1 MRILDRWERE
11 FLAAVRKL
19 LAARVKALEPVVK
32 AALEPGGEKVIEKLG
47 RLRALPGDYLPL
59 LERYVGHLLVEGM
72 VQGRSDVEF
81 LRSRL
86 QRRGVRLAARVDG
99 EPVVPEEAI
108 AFIRHRRDLGRFF
121 EQDQVD
127 TVRTILDNGLKE
139 GATVKQVMDAL
150 RIALPEAIGKARAE
164 NIARTEATT
173 AFNQGRLAAFRETKG
188 FVGAVE
194 FMAITDARTT
204 PICMERD
211 GLVLAIDDP
220 RLPDNTPPLH
230 YMCRSVLSPV
240 SEFELEDL
248 GGQAY
253 LDKQRDKLE
262 KLPAPLKGF
271 GNEPGLDGGR
281 PPGQPPVV
289 RTPRGPKGG
298 EVGAGEAGSAE
309 TQRQHSKVDLLPA
322 QATPGGGPAASIA
335 PGKPWAP
342 KEKEHI
348 QHPSGLRVY
357 EHPGAGQGSGV
368 ANRVLQVIGGL
379 PQGVRDTLHKGGVR
393 AWFVDEA
400 SLLSLGRRPS
410 GMRTKRWQRELEG
423 IAKRGAGT
431 LTDYPRLGEV
441 TMVFVTDRLAFRK
454 ASAVAHAARHETWHA
469 LHRSITR
476 KGPRKQRRALRN
488 ALREAFEKRSSLLP
502 KSFHTSPA
510 EHLAEGFDW
519 RHGDNLAHAIGIQVL
534 APTLS
539 GIVGSSSE
547 VLALMESLEVDLWEK
562 AGCTVLYFGPEGFAV
577 KGPDSD
583 EILFSLNL
591 GNGQE
596 GETLCPDGTIL
607 THGGGCKKVGGIH
620 ISWPEFKTWTP
631 EEAEPYKAFLRSK
644 GVTLPHV
651 MS

>member
-1 MRILDRWERE
+1 
-11 FLAAVRKL
+11 
-19 LAARVKALEPVVK
+19 
-32 AALEPGGEKVIEKLG
+32 
-47 RLRALPGDYLPL
+47 
-59 LERYVGHLLVEGM
+59 
-72 VQGRSDVEF
+72 
-81 LRSRL
+81 
-86 QRRGVRLAARVDG
+86 
-99 EPVVPEEAI
+99 
-108 AFIRHRRDLGRFF
+108 
-121 EQDQVD
+121 
-127 TVRTILDNGLKE
+127 VRTILDNGLQE

-173 AFNQGRLAAFRETKG
+173 AFNQGRMAAFRETKG

-211 GLVLAIDDP
+211 GLVLAINDP

-240 SEFELEDL
+240 SGLELEDL
-248 GGQAY
+248 GGKAY
-253 LDKQRDKLE
+253 LDKQREKLD

-342 KEKEHI
+342 KEKEHV

-357 EHPGAGQGSGV
+357 EHPSVGQGRGV
-368 ANRVLQVIGGL
+368 ADQVLQVIEKL
-379 PQGVRDTLHKGGVR
+379 PDGVRDTLTKGGVR
-393 AWFVDEA
+393 AWFMDEA
-400 SLLSLGRRPS
+400 SFLLLGRRPG
-410 GMRTKRWQRELEG
+410 GMRLKRWQQQLQG
-423 IAKRGAGT
+423 IAEHGAVT
-431 LTDYPRLGEV
+431 LTDFPRPGDV
-441 TMVFVTDRLAFRK
+441 TMVFIMNRLAARG
-454 ASAVAHAARHETWHA
+454 VEDIAHAARHETGHA

-476 KGPRKQRRALRN
+476 KGPRKQRRALRK
-488 ALREAFEKRSSLLP
+488 ALQEAFDSRSSRLP
-502 KSFHTSPA
+502 KAFHKSPA
-510 EHLAEGFDW
+510 EFLAEGADW
-519 RHGDNLAHAIGIQVL
+519 YHKNWLTRGMLKRRAPQLHAILDSKAKVL
-534 APTLS
+534 S
-539 GIVGSSSE
+539 
-547 VLALMESLEVDLWEK
+547 LMESDISALEED
-562 AGCTVLYFGPEGFAV
+562 GIVLLYDGPEGFAAT
-577 KGPDSD
+577 GAGEED
-583 EILFSLNL
+583 IIFSLNL

-596 GETLCPDGTIL
+596 GETLRPDGTIL
-607 THGGGCKKVGGIH
+607 THGGGSKKIGRIRAT
-620 ISWPEFKTWTP
+620 WPTLKVWTP

-651 MS
+651 TK

>member
-1 MRILDRWERE
+1 MHPRLQRQVRILDRWERE

-19 LAARVKALEPVVK
+19 LAARVNALEPVVK
-32 AALEPGGEKVIEKLG
+32 AALEPGGEKVVEKLG

-99 EPVVPEEAI
+99 EPVIPEDAI
-108 AFIRHRRDLGRFF
+108 DFIRHRRDLGRFF

-139 GATVKQVMDAL
+139 GATVNQVMDAL

-173 AFNQGRLAAFRETKG
+173 AFNQGRMAAFRETKG

-253 LDKQRDKLE
+253 LDKQRDKLDG
-262 KLPAPLKGF
+262 LPPPLKGF

-289 RTPRGPKGG
+289 RSPRGPKGTAGGEGSSRADVEADRSPSVRVDAAPEPTSGPIRQETDVLRSGEKLKSTEPLLLPVNFNGGLSLKSPIVQVVLQDLMRFPEPARRLLEEAGYQIHFTTGPLWDLPFLDTMLPWEISRIKKLTRGFHAATVHFAFGDPRNTMVFGPGILLPSPALSVGCHEGGHALVNSRRLDRIGDAVAAWRGEREQMPEEFRTFAEFSG
-298 EVGAGEAGSAE
+298 EVTGRFYYGDDEHKKELLRRAPQFCAILEGDKMRIERRANLSSAVKTSETLYFGEDGSAIYDIQKDVIDVWL
-309 TQRQHSKVDLLPA
+309 TVNKKV
-322 QATPGGGPAASIA
+322 
-335 PGKPWAP
+335 
-342 KEKEHI
+342 
-348 QHPSGLRVY
+348 VM
-357 EHPGAGQGSGV
+357 GAIVRDGRMMKLKSHTWG
-368 ANRVLQVIGGL
+368 IGGL
-379 PQGVRDTLHKGGVR
+379 
-393 AWFVDEA
+393 
-400 SLLSLGRRPS
+400 
-410 GMRTKRWQRELEG
+410 
-423 IAKRGAGT
+423 
-431 LTDYPRLGEV
+431 
-441 TMVFVTDRLAFRK
+441 
-454 ASAVAHAARHETWHA
+454 
-469 LHRSITR
+469 
-476 KGPRKQRRALRN
+476 
-488 ALREAFEKRSSLLP
+488 
-502 KSFHTSPA
+502 
-510 EHLAEGFDW
+510 
-519 RHGDNLAHAIGIQVL
+519 
-534 APTLS
+534 TLS
-539 GIVGSSSE
+539 TSKIVE
-547 VLALMESLEVDLWEK
+547 IPEK
-562 AGCTVLYFGPEGFAV
+562 TAAAV
-577 KGPDSD
+577 
-583 EILFSLNL
+583 
-591 GNGQE
+591 
-596 GETLCPDGTIL
+596 
-607 THGGGCKKVGGIH
+607 
-620 ISWPEFKTWTP
+620 
-631 EEAEPYKAFLRSK
+631 KAFLRSK

>member
-1 MRILDRWERE
+1 MKAMHPRLQRQMRILDRWERE

-19 LAARVKALEPVVK
+19 LAARVNALEPVVK

-240 SEFELEDL
+240 SGLELEDL
-248 GGQAY
+248 GGKAY
-253 LDKQRDKLE
+253 LDKQREKLDKL
-262 KLPAPLKGF
+262 PPPLKGF
-271 GNEPGLDGGR
+271 GNEPGLEGG
-281 PPGQPPVV
+281 
-289 RTPRGPKGG
+289 
-298 EVGAGEAGSAE
+298 
-309 TQRQHSKVDLLPA
+309 
-322 QATPGGGPAASIA
+322 
-335 PGKPWAP
+335 
-342 KEKEHI
+342 
-348 QHPSGLRVY
+348 
-357 EHPGAGQGSGV
+357 
-368 ANRVLQVIGGL
+368 
-379 PQGVRDTLHKGGVR
+379 
-393 AWFVDEA
+393 
-400 SLLSLGRRPS
+400 
-410 GMRTKRWQRELEG
+410 
-423 IAKRGAGT
+423 
-431 LTDYPRLGEV
+431 
-441 TMVFVTDRLAFRK
+441 
-454 ASAVAHAARHETWHA
+454 
-469 LHRSITR
+469 
-476 KGPRKQRRALRN
+476 
-488 ALREAFEKRSSLLP
+488 
-502 KSFHTSPA
+502 
-510 EHLAEGFDW
+510 
-519 RHGDNLAHAIGIQVL
+519 
-534 APTLS
+534 
-539 GIVGSSSE
+539 
-547 VLALMESLEVDLWEK
+547 
-562 AGCTVLYFGPEGFAV
+562 
-577 KGPDSD
+577 
-583 EILFSLNL
+583 
-591 GNGQE
+591 
-596 GETLCPDGTIL
+596 
-607 THGGGCKKVGGIH
+607 
-620 ISWPEFKTWTP
+620 
-631 EEAEPYKAFLRSK
+631 
-644 GVTLPHV
+644 
-651 MS
+651 

>member
-1 MRILDRWERE
+1 MKAMHPRLQRQMRILDRWERE

-19 LAARVKALEPVVK
+19 LQARVNALEPVVK

-99 EPVVPEEAI
+99 EPVIPEDAI
-108 AFIRHRRDLGRFF
+108 DFIRHRRDLGRFF

-139 GATVKQVMDAL
+139 GATVNQVMDAL

-240 SEFELEDL
+240 SGLELEDL
-248 GGQAY
+248 GGKDY
-253 LDKQRDKLE
+253 LDKQREKLDKL
-262 KLPAPLKGF
+262 PPPLKGF
-271 GNEPGLDGGR
+271 GNEPGLEGGR

-298 EVGAGEAGSAE
+298 DEGEARGPREVHVDGLPSGEDQGERPSEGTDPIHLPPGLMVVTGPGVSIDSQVVRGILAPIVGLPPE
-309 TQRQHSKVDLLPA
+309 VLAVLQRRGIRLEFDGRNPFDGDPVRVSPEQWSEWRRKVDSV
-322 QATPGGGPAASIA
+322 AAM
-335 PGKPWAP
+335 
-342 KEKEHI
+342 
-348 QHPSGLRVY
+348 
-357 EHPGAGQGSGV
+357 
-368 ANRVLQVIGGL
+368 VLTGL
-379 PQGVRDTLHKGGVR
+379 PGEKDITMLFRPPLLLAQDRDLRKVAFHETGHAIYRALNLEGDEEVVR
-393 AWFVDEA
+393 AY
-400 SLLSLGRRPS
+400 L
-410 GMRTKRWQRELEG
+410 RENH
-423 IAKRGAGT
+423 
-431 LTDYPRLGEV
+431 RLPQ
-441 TMVFVTDRLAFRK
+441 TFRK
-454 ASAVAHAARHETWHA
+454 NESEFV
-469 LHRSITR
+469 
-476 KGPRKQRRALRN
+476 
-488 ALREAFEKRSSLLP
+488 
-502 KSFHTSPA
+502 
-510 EHLAEGFDW
+510 AEGFRFYHSNW
-519 RHGDNLAHAIGIQVL
+519 VLRAYLSARASTLHGIIAGRMNAVRLQET
-534 APTLS
+534 P
-539 GIVGSSSE
+539 
-547 VLALMESLEVDLWEK
+547 DLLFE
-562 AGCTVLYFGPEGFAV
+562 GPEGVAGLDEDLDRVVFVLDVGRGLTEAEV
-577 KGPDSD
+577 DHRGRMRSFSGHSESD
-583 EILFSLNL
+583 
-591 GNGQE
+591 
-596 GETLCPDGTIL
+596 
-607 THGGGCKKVGGIH
+607 GGIH
-620 ISWPEFKTWTP
+620 VAWSTQKVWTP